1 MPLVAA
7 ANPLALNLTFV
18 VDIVVFL
25 ALLYLL
31 SKYVFPVIDKALK
44 ARQQQVTLALS
55 EAEAARRELEV
66 ARQKERS
73 DLAEARHQ
81 AQEILDRAQKLG
93 EELREELRQ
102 KGREEQEAMLTRAR
116 AELAQE
122 REQAV
127 SQLRR
132 QVADLVLLA
141 TSKILREE
149 LDQKRQR
156 RLIDEA
162 LHEVDLSA

>member
-7 ANPLALNLTFV
+7 NSPLSLNLTFPV
-18 VDIVVFL
+18 EVVVFL

-31 SKYVFPVIDKALK
+31 SRYVFPPINNALK
-44 ARQQQVTLALS
+44 TRQRQIAQALS
-55 EAEAARRELEV
+55 EAEAARREV
-66 ARQKERS
+66 DQARQKEKS
-73 DLAEARHQ
+73 DLADARRQ
-81 AQEILDRAQKLG
+81 AQEILDRAEKLG

-102 KGREEQEAMLTRAR
+102 KGRQEQEAMITRAR

-141 TSKILREE
+141 TQKILEEE

-162 LHEVDLSA
+162 LAEVDLSA

>member
-1 MPLVAA
+1 VPVASASPLS
-7 ANPLALNLTFV
+7 LNLTFPV
-18 VDIVVFL
+18 EIVVFL
-25 ALLYLL
+25 VLLYLL
-31 SKYVFPVIDKALK
+31 SRYVFPPIDKALR
-44 ARQQQVTLALS
+44 ARQQLIARSLS
-55 EAEAARRELEV
+55 EAEEARREVEE
-66 ARQKERS
+66 AKRKERA

-102 KGREEQEAMLTRAR
+102 KGREEQDAMLARAR

-122 REQAV
+122 REKAV
-127 SQLRR
+127 SQLRN

-141 TSKILREE
+141 TTKVLQEE
-149 LDQKRQR
+149 LDPKRQR

-162 LHEVDLSA
+162 LGEVDLSA

>member
-1 MPLVAA
+1 VPLVAA
-7 ANPLALNLTFV
+7 ASPLSLNLTFPV
-18 VDIVVFL
+18 EIVVFL
-25 ALLYLL
+25 VLLYLL
-31 SKYVFPVIDKALK
+31 SKWPFPYVTRMIKT
-44 ARQQQVTLALS
+44 RQEHIAQALS
-55 EAEAARRELEV
+55 EAEAARHEV
-66 ARQKERS
+66 DEARQKEKS
-73 DLAEARHQ
+73 DLADARRQ
-81 AQEILDRAQKLG
+81 AQEILDRAEKLG

-102 KGREEQEAMLTRAR
+102 KGRQEQEAMITRAR

-141 TSKILREE
+141 TQKILEEE

-162 LHEVDLSA
+162 LAEVDLSA

>member
-1 MPLVAA
+1 VSLASASPLS
-7 ANPLALNLTFV
+7 LNLTFPV
-18 VDIVVFL
+18 EIVVFL
-25 ALLYLL
+25 FLLYLL
-31 SKYVFPVIDKALK
+31 SRYVFPRIDKALR
-44 ARQQQVTLALS
+44 ARQQLIARSLS
-55 EAEAARRELEV
+55 EAEEARREVEE
-66 ARQKERS
+66 ARKKERA

-122 REQAV
+122 REKAV
-127 SQLRR
+127 SQLRN
-132 QVADLVLLA
+132 QVADLVLMA
-141 TSKILREE
+141 TTKVLQEE
-149 LDQKRQR
+149 LDPKRQR

-162 LHEVDLSA
+162 LGEVDLRA

>member
-1 MPLVAA
+1 V
-7 ANPLALNLTFV
+7 PLASASPLSLNLTFPV
-18 VDIVVFL
+18 EIVVFL
-25 ALLYLL
+25 VLLYLL
-31 SKYVFPVIDKALK
+31 SRYVFPPIDKALR
-44 ARQQQVTLALS
+44 ARQQLIARSLS
-55 EAEAARRELEV
+55 EAEQARREVEE
-66 ARQKERS
+66 AKKKERA

-122 REQAV
+122 REKAV
-127 SQLRR
+127 TQLRN
-132 QVADLVLLA
+132 QVADLVLMA
-141 TSKILREE
+141 TTKVLQEE
-149 LDQKRQR
+149 LDPKRQR

-162 LHEVDLSA
+162 LGEVDLSA

>member
-1 MPLVAA
+1 MPLLAA
-7 ANPLALNLTFV
+7 ANPLALNLTFGV
-18 VDIVVFL
+18 EIVVFL
-25 ALLYLL
+25 ALLFLL
-31 SKYVFPVIDKALK
+31 ARYVFPPIANALK
-44 ARQQQVTLALS
+44 ARQQQIAQALS
-55 EAEAARRELEV
+55 EAEAARREVEE
-66 ARQKERS
+66 ARQRERS

-102 KGREEQEAMLTRAR
+102 KGRDEQEAMLTRAR

-141 TSKILREE
+141 TTKILQEE
-149 LDQKRQR
+149 LDPQRQR

-162 LHEVDLSA
+162 LREVDLRA

>member
-7 ANPLALNLTFV
+7 ASPLSLNLTFPV
-18 VDIVVFL
+18 EIVVFL

-31 SKYVFPVIDKALK
+31 SRYVFPPISHALK
-44 ARQQQVTLALS
+44 VRQQQIAQALS
-55 EAEAARRELEV
+55 EAEAARLEV
-66 ARQKERS
+66 EEARLKEKS
-73 DLAEARHQ
+73 DLADARRQ

-132 QVADLVLLA
+132 QVADLVLQA
-141 TSKILREE
+141 TSKILQEE
-149 LDQKRQR
+149 LDPKRQR

-162 LHEVDLSA
+162 LAEVDLSA

>member
-1 MPLVAA
+1 VLVASA
-7 ANPLALNLTFV
+7 SPLSLNLTFPV
-18 VDIVVFL
+18 EIVVFL
-25 ALLYLL
+25 VLLYLL
-31 SKYVFPVIDKALK
+31 SRYVFPPIDKALRT
-44 ARQQQVTLALS
+44 RQQLIARSLS
-55 EAEAARRELEV
+55 EAEEARREVEE
-66 ARQKERS
+66 AKKKERA

-122 REQAV
+122 REKAV
-127 SQLRR
+127 RQLRN

-141 TSKILREE
+141 TTKVLQEE
-149 LDQKRQR
+149 LDPKRQR

-162 LHEVDLSA
+162 LGEVDLSA

>member
-1 MPLVAA
+1 MSLASASPLS
-7 ANPLALNLTFV
+7 LNLTFPV
-18 VDIVVFL
+18 EIVVFL
-25 ALLYLL
+25 FLLYLL
-31 SKYVFPVIDKALK
+31 SRYVFPPIDKALR
-44 ARQQQVTLALS
+44 ARQQLIARSLS
-55 EAEAARRELEV
+55 EAEEARREVEE
-66 ARQKERS
+66 ARKKERA

-122 REQAV
+122 REKAV
-127 SQLRR
+127 SQLRN
-132 QVADLVLLA
+132 QVADLVLMA
-141 TSKILREE
+141 TTKVLQEE
-149 LDQKRQR
+149 LDPKRQR

-162 LHEVDLSA
+162 LGEVDLRA

>member
-1 MPLVAA
+1 VVAA
-7 ANPLALNLTFV
+7 NSPLSLNLTFPV
-18 VDIVVFL
+18 EIVVFL

-31 SKYVFPVIDKALK
+31 SRYVFPPISNALK
-44 ARQQQVTLALS
+44 VRQQQIAQALS
-55 EAEAARRELEV
+55 EAEAARREVDE
-66 ARQKERS
+66 ARQKEKS
-73 DLAEARHQ
+73 GLADARRQ
-81 AQEILDRAQKLG
+81 AQEILDRAEKLG

-102 KGREEQEAMLTRAR
+102 KGRQEQEAMITRAR

-141 TSKILREE
+141 TQKILEEE

-162 LHEVDLSA
+162 LAEVDLSA

>member
-1 MPLVAA
+1 MPLAA
-7 ANPLALNLTFV
+7 ASPLSLNLTFPV
-18 VDIVVFL
+18 EIVVFL

-31 SKYVFPVIDKALK
+31 SRYVFPPIDRALRT
-44 ARQQQVTLALS
+44 RQQLIARSLS
-55 EAEAARRELEV
+55 EAEEARREVEE
-66 ARQKERS
+66 AKKKERA

-122 REQAV
+122 REKAV
-127 SQLRR
+127 SQLRN
-132 QVADLVLLA
+132 QVADLVLMA
-141 TSKILREE
+141 TTKVLQEE
-149 LDQKRQR
+149 LDPKRQR

-162 LHEVDLSA
+162 LGEVDLSV

>member
-1 MPLVAA
+1 MLVAA
-7 ANPLALNLTFV
+7 ASPLSLNLTFLV
-18 VDIVVFL
+18 EIVVFL
-25 ALLYLL
+25 VLLYLL
-31 SKYVFPVIDKALK
+31 SRYVFPPVNNALR
-44 ARQQQVTLALS
+44 ARQQLIARSLS
-55 EAEAARRELEV
+55 EAEEARREVEE
-66 ARQKERS
+66 AKKKERA

-122 REQAV
+122 REKAV
-127 SQLRR
+127 SQLRN
-132 QVADLVLLA
+132 QVADLVLMA
-141 TSKILREE
+141 TTKVLQEE
-149 LDQKRQR
+149 LDPTRQR

-162 LHEVDLSA
+162 LGEVDLSA

>member
-1 MPLVAA
+1 VE
-7 ANPLALNLTFV
+7 
-18 VDIVVFL
+18 IVVFL
-25 ALLYLL
+25 FLLYLL
-31 SKYVFPVIDKALK
+31 SRYVFPPIDKALR
-44 ARQQQVTLALS
+44 ARQQLIARSLS
-55 EAEAARRELEV
+55 EAEEARREVEE
-66 ARQKERS
+66 ARKKERA

-122 REQAV
+122 REKAV
-127 SQLRR
+127 SQLRN
-132 QVADLVLLA
+132 QVADLVLMA
-141 TSKILREE
+141 TTKVLQEE
-149 LDQKRQR
+149 LDPKRQR

-162 LHEVDLSA
+162 LGEVDLRA

>member
-1 MPLVAA
+1 VPLAA
-7 ANPLALNLTFV
+7 ASPLSLNLTFPV
-18 VDIVVFL
+18 EIVVFL

-31 SKYVFPVIDKALK
+31 SRYVFPPIDRALRT
-44 ARQQQVTLALS
+44 RQQLIARSLS
-55 EAEAARRELEV
+55 EAEEARREVEE
-66 ARQKERS
+66 AKKKERA

-122 REQAV
+122 REKAV
-127 SQLRR
+127 SQLRN
-132 QVADLVLLA
+132 QVADLVLMA
-141 TSKILREE
+141 TTKVLQEE
-149 LDQKRQR
+149 LDPKRQR

-162 LHEVDLSA
+162 LGEVDLSV

>member
-1 MPLVAA
+1 VSLASASPLS
-7 ANPLALNLTFV
+7 LNLTFPV
-18 VDIVVFL
+18 EIVVFL
-25 ALLYLL
+25 FLLYLL
-31 SKYVFPVIDKALK
+31 SRYVFPPIDKALR
-44 ARQQQVTLALS
+44 ARQQLIARSLS
-55 EAEAARRELEV
+55 EAEEARREVEE
-66 ARQKERS
+66 ARKKERA

-122 REQAV
+122 REKAV
-127 SQLRR
+127 SQLRN
-132 QVADLVLLA
+132 QVADLVLMA
-141 TSKILREE
+141 TTKVLQEE
-149 LDQKRQR
+149 LDPKRQR

-162 LHEVDLSA
+162 LGEVDLRA

>member
-1 MPLVAA
+1 V
-7 ANPLALNLTFV
+7 
-18 VDIVVFL
+18 
-25 ALLYLL
+25 
-31 SKYVFPVIDKALK
+31 
-44 ARQQQVTLALS
+44 RQQQIAQALS
-55 EAEAARRELEV
+55 EAEAARREVDE
-66 ARQKERS
+66 ARQKEKS
-73 DLAEARHQ
+73 GLADARRQ
-81 AQEILDRAQKLG
+81 AQEILDRAEKLG

-102 KGREEQEAMLTRAR
+102 KGRQEQEAMITRAR

-141 TSKILREE
+141 TQKILEEE

-162 LHEVDLSA
+162 LAEVDLSA

>member
-1 MPLVAA
+1 MPLASA
-7 ANPLALNLTFV
+7 SPLSLNLTFPV
-18 VDIVVFL
+18 EIVVFL
-25 ALLYLL
+25 VLLYLL
-31 SKYVFPVIDKALK
+31 SRYVFPPIDKALRS
-44 ARQQQVTLALS
+44 RQQLIARSLS
-55 EAEAARRELEV
+55 EAEQARREVEE
-66 ARQKERS
+66 AKKKERA

-122 REQAV
+122 REKAV
-127 SQLRR
+127 TQLRN
-132 QVADLVLLA
+132 QVADLVLMA
-141 TSKILREE
+141 TTKVLQEE
-149 LDQKRQR
+149 LDPKRQR

-162 LHEVDLSA
+162 LGEVDLSA

>member
-1 MPLVAA
+1 VLVASA
-7 ANPLALNLTFV
+7 SPLSLNLTFPV
-18 VDIVVFL
+18 EIVVFL
-25 ALLYLL
+25 VLLYLL
-31 SKYVFPVIDKALK
+31 SRYVFPPIDKALRT
-44 ARQQQVTLALS
+44 RQQLIARSLS
-55 EAEAARRELEV
+55 EAEEARREVEE
-66 ARQKERS
+66 AKKKERA

-122 REQAV
+122 REKAV
-127 SQLRR
+127 SQLRN

-141 TSKILREE
+141 TTKVLQEE
-149 LDQKRQR
+149 LDPKRQR

-162 LHEVDLSA
+162 LGEVDLSA

>member
-1 MPLVAA
+1 VPLVAA
-7 ANPLALNLTFV
+7 ASPLSLNLTFPV
-18 VDIVVFL
+18 EIVVFL

-31 SKYVFPVIDKALK
+31 ARYVFPPIVKALD
-44 ARQQQVTLALS
+44 ARKQQIAQALA
-55 EAEAARRELEV
+55 EAEAARREVEG
-66 ARQKERS
+66 ARQQEKT
-73 DLAEARHQ
+73 DLADARRQ
-81 AQEILDRAQKLG
+81 AQEILDKAQKLG

-127 SQLRR
+127 GQLRR
-132 QVADLVLLA
+132 QVADLVLSA
-141 TSKILREE
+141 TQKILEEE
-149 LDQKRQR
+149 LDPKRQR

-162 LHEVDLSA
+162 LAEVELSA

>member
-1 MPLVAA
+1 MPLAA
-7 ANPLALNLTFV
+7 AASPLSLNLTFPV
-18 VDIVVFL
+18 EIVVFL
-25 ALLYLL
+25 TLLYLL
-31 SKYVFPVIDKALK
+31 SRYVFPPISGALK
-44 ARQQQVTLALS
+44 ARQQQIAQALS
-55 EAEAARRELEV
+55 EAEEARREVEG

-102 KGREEQEAMLTRAR
+102 KGREEQEAMLSRAR

-141 TSKILREE
+141 TTKILQEE

-162 LHEVDLSA
+162 LAEVDLSA

>member
-1 MPLVAA
+1 MLVAA
-7 ANPLALNLTFV
+7 ASPLSLNLTFLV
-18 VDIVVFL
+18 EIVVFL
-25 ALLYLL
+25 VLLYLL
-31 SKYVFPVIDKALK
+31 SRYVFPPINQALR
-44 ARQQQVTLALS
+44 ARQQLIARSLS
-55 EAEAARRELEV
+55 EAEEARREVEE
-66 ARQKERS
+66 AKKKERA

-122 REQAV
+122 REKAV
-127 SQLRR
+127 SQLRN
-132 QVADLVLLA
+132 QVADLVLMA
-141 TSKILREE
+141 TTKVLQEE
-149 LDQKRQR
+149 LDPTRQR

-162 LHEVDLSA
+162 LGEVDLSA

>member
-1 MPLVAA
+1 VPVASASPLS
-7 ANPLALNLTFV
+7 LNLTFPV
-18 VDIVVFL
+18 EIVVFL
-25 ALLYLL
+25 VLLYLL
-31 SKYVFPVIDKALK
+31 SRYVFPPINKALQ
-44 ARQQQVTLALS
+44 ARQQLIARSLS
-55 EAEAARRELEV
+55 EAEEARREVEE
-66 ARQKERS
+66 AKKKERA
-73 DLAEARHQ
+73 DLAEARYQ

-122 REQAV
+122 REKAV
-127 SQLRR
+127 SQLRN

-141 TSKILREE
+141 TTKVLQEE
-149 LDQKRQR
+149 LDPKRQR

-162 LHEVDLSA
+162 LGEVDLSA

>member
-7 ANPLALNLTFV
+7 ASPLSLNLTFPV
-18 VDIVVFL
+18 EIVVFL

-31 SKYVFPVIDKALK
+31 ARYVFPPIVKALD
-44 ARQQQVTLALS
+44 ARKQQIALALA
-55 EAEAARRELEV
+55 EAEAARREVEE
-66 ARQKERS
+66 ARRQEKT
-73 DLAEARHQ
+73 DLADARRQ
-81 AQEILDRAQKLG
+81 AQEILDKAQKLG

-132 QVADLVLLA
+132 QVADLVLSA
-141 TSKILREE
+141 TQKILEEE
-149 LDQKRQR
+149 LDPKRQR

-162 LHEVDLSA
+162 LAEVELSA

>member
-1 MPLVAA
+1 MSLASASPLS
-7 ANPLALNLTFV
+7 LNLTFPV
-18 VDIVVFL
+18 EIVVFL
-25 ALLYLL
+25 LLLYLL
-31 SKYVFPVIDKALK
+31 SRYVFPPIDKALRS
-44 ARQQQVTLALS
+44 RQQLIARSLS
-55 EAEAARRELEV
+55 EAEEARREVEE
-66 ARQKERS
+66 AKKKERS

-122 REQAV
+122 REKAV
-127 SQLRR
+127 SQLRN
-132 QVADLVLLA
+132 QVADLVLMA
-141 TSKILREE
+141 TTKVLQEE
-149 LDQKRQR
+149 LDPKRQR

-162 LHEVDLSA
+162 LGEVDLSA

>member
-1 MPLVAA
+1 VVAA
-7 ANPLALNLTFV
+7 NSPLSLNLTFPV
-18 VDIVVFL
+18 EIVVFL
-25 ALLYLL
+25 ALVYLL
-31 SKYVFPVIDKALK
+31 SRYVFPPISNALK
-44 ARQQQVTLALS
+44 VRQQQIAQALS
-55 EAEAARRELEV
+55 EAEAARREVDE
-66 ARQKERS
+66 ARQKEKS
-73 DLAEARHQ
+73 GLADARRQ
-81 AQEILDRAQKLG
+81 AQEILDRAEKLG

-102 KGREEQEAMLTRAR
+102 KGRQEQEAMITRAR

-141 TSKILREE
+141 TQKILEEE

-162 LHEVDLSA
+162 LAEVDLSA

>member
-1 MPLVAA
+1 VPLAA
-7 ANPLALNLTFV
+7 ASPLSLNLTFPV
-18 VDIVVFL
+18 EIVVFL

-31 SKYVFPVIDKALK
+31 SRYVFPPIDRALRT
-44 ARQQQVTLALS
+44 RQQLIARSLS
-55 EAEAARRELEV
+55 EAEEARREVEE
-66 ARQKERS
+66 AKKKERA

-122 REQAV
+122 WEKAV
-127 SQLRR
+127 SQLRN
-132 QVADLVLLA
+132 QVADLVLMA
-141 TSKILREE
+141 TTKVLQEE
-149 LDQKRQR
+149 LDPKRQR

-162 LHEVDLSA
+162 LGEVDLSA